1 MFPCGGIMVMVI
13 FPMVFSRDAGCV
25 GGRLISEAPIP
36 ASWAI
41 VDAIKHSVGVHRG
54 GGDGKS
60 LF

>member
-1 MFPCGGIMVMVI
+1 MVMVI
-13 FPMVFSRDAGCV
+13 FPMVFSRDAGCM
-25 GGRLISEAPIP
+25 GGSLISEAAIP